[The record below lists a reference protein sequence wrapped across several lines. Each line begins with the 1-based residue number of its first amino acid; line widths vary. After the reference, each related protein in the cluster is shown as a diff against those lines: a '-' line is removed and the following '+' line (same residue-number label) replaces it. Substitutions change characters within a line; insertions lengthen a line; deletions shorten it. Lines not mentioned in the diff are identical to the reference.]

1 MKTTPGTAHSTTPA
15 TVRVLIVEDEPKIA
29 AAHRSY
35 LDRLDGFDV
44 VAVAHTGREA
54 LTIAKR
60 SQSSGIPVDLVL
72 MDIGLPDM
80 SGLAVAAALAV
91 LRPRPDV
98 IAVTSARD
106 LALVRAA
113 VAHGVV
119 LYLLKPFTFAAF
131 REKLERYVEYR
142 AALPAG
148 ETAVSQHDIDRA
160 FGVLRTPDQRPT
172 SPKGI
177 APQTMDEVSRAVR
190 GAPDGL
196 SAGETG
202 RAVGVSRVTAWRYLE
217 RMAEDGVVERRTD
230 YGRTGRPQVRY
241 VWLR

>member
-1 MKTTPGTAHSTTPA
+1 MI
-15 TVRVLIVEDEPKIA
+15 RVLIVEDDPKIA

-35 LDRLDGFDV
+35 VERLPGFTV
-44 VAVAHTGREA
+44 VEVVHTGKDA
-54 LTIAKR
+54 IAAAGK
-60 SQSSGIPVDLVL
+60 SQTDCDPVDLVL

-80 SGLAVAAALAV
+80 SGLAVAAALAG

-106 LALVRAA
+106 LAMVRAA

-131 REKLERYVEYR
+131 REKLDRYLQYR

-148 ETAVSQHDIDRA
+148 EAAVSQQDIDRA
-160 FGVLRTPDQRPT
+160 FGALRTSDHRAT

-177 APQTMDEVSRAVR
+177 APQTMDEVARAVR
-190 GAPDGL
+190 ANSGGL
-196 SAGETG
+196 SAGEVG

-217 RMAEDGVVERRTD
+217 RMAEDGVLERRTD

-241 VWLR
+241 VWSH

>member
-1 MKTTPGTAHSTTPA
+1 MRTDREAP
-15 TVRVLIVEDEPKIA
+15 VRVLIVEDEPKIA

-35 LDRLDGFDV
+35 LERVDGFDV
-44 VAVAHTGREA
+44 VAVAYTGREA
-54 LTIAKR
+54 LSIAKR
-60 SQSSGIPVDLVL
+60 SQSSGVPIDLVL

-106 LALVRAA
+106 LAMVRAA

-131 REKLERYVEYR
+131 REKLERYREYR

-160 FGVLRTPDQRPT
+160 FGVLRTPEQRPT

-190 GAPDGL
+190 GAPEGL
-196 SAGETG
+196 SAGEAG

>member
-1 MKTTPGTAHSTTPA
+1 MI
-15 TVRVLIVEDEPKIA
+15 RVLIVEDDPKIA
-29 AAHRSY
+29 AAHKSY
-35 LDRLDGFDV
+35 VDRMPGFEIVTV
-44 VAVAHTGREA
+44 VHTGRDA
-54 LTIAKR
+54 IAAAGKA
-60 SQSSGIPVDLVL
+60 QSNGAPVDLVL

-80 SGLAVAAALAV
+80 SGLAVAAALAG

-106 LALVRAA
+106 LTMVRSA

-119 LYLLKPFTFAAF
+119 LYLLKPFTFSAF
-131 REKLERYVEYR
+131 REKLERYLEYR

-148 ETAVSQHDIDRA
+148 ETAVSQQDIDHA
-160 FGVLRTPDQRPT
+160 FGVLRTPEPRAS

-177 APQTMDEVSRAVR
+177 APQTMEEMTRAVR
-190 GAPDGL
+190 AAPDGV
-196 SAGETG
+196 SAGEAG

-230 YGRTGRPQVRY
+230 YGRTGRPRVRY
-241 VWLR
+241 KWLH

>member
-1 MKTTPGTAHSTTPA
+1 M
-15 TVRVLIVEDEPKIA
+15 RVLIVEDEPKIA

-35 LDRLDGFDV
+35 VDRLPGFQV
-44 VAVAHTGREA
+44 VGVVHTGRDA
-54 LTIAKR
+54 ISIAKR
-60 SQSSGIPVDLVL
+60 SQSSGVPVDLVL

-80 SGLAVAAALAV
+80 SGLAVAAALAG

-106 LALVRAA
+106 LAMVRAA
-113 VAHGVV
+113 VSHGVV

-131 REKLERYVEYR
+131 REKLERYLEYR

-148 ETAVSQHDIDRA
+148 ETAVSQQDIDRA
-160 FGVLRTPDQRPT
+160 FGVLRTPDQRT
-172 SPKGI
+172 TLPKGI

-190 GAPDGL
+190 AAAEGL
-196 SAGETG
+196 SAGEVG

>member
-1 MKTTPGTAHSTTPA
+1 MIQ
-15 TVRVLIVEDEPKIA
+15 VLIVEDEPKIA

-35 LDRLDGFDV
+35 VERLPGFVV
-44 VAVAHTGREA
+44 VAVAHTGRDA
-54 LTIAKR
+54 ISIAKR
-60 SQSSGIPVDLVL
+60 SQSSGAPVDLVL

-80 SGLAVAAALAV
+80 SGLAVAAALAG

-106 LALVRAA
+106 LAMVRAA
-113 VAHGVV
+113 VSHGVV

-131 REKLERYVEYR
+131 RDKLERYLEYR

-148 ETAVSQHDIDRA
+148 ETAISQHDIDRA
-160 FGVLRTPDQRPT
+160 FGVLRTPDQR
-172 SPKGI
+172 SSLPKGI
-177 APQTMDEVSRAVR
+177 APQTMDEVSRVVR
-190 GAPDGL
+190 AAADGL
-196 SAGETG
+196 SAGEAG

-217 RMAEDGVVERRTD
+217 RLAEDGVVERRTD

-241 VWLR
+241 VWCR

>member
-1 MKTTPGTAHSTTPA
+1 MNAAPA
-15 TVRVLIVEDEPKIA
+15 SAIRVLIVEDEPKIA

-35 LDRLDGFDV
+35 VERVPGFTV
-44 VAVAHTGREA
+44 VAVAHTGRDA
-54 LTIAKR
+54 ITIAKR
-60 SQSSGIPVDLVL
+60 SQSSGVPVDLVL

-80 SGLAVAAALAV
+80 SGLAVAAALAG

-106 LALVRAA
+106 LAMVRSA
-113 VAHGVV
+113 VSHGVV

-131 REKLERYVEYR
+131 REKLDRYVEYR

-148 ETAVSQHDIDRA
+148 ETAVSQQDIDRA

-190 GAPDGL
+190 AAPDGL
-196 SAGETG
+196 SAGEAG

-241 VWLR
+241 VWFR

>member
-1 MKTTPGTAHSTTPA
+1 MI
-15 TVRVLIVEDEPKIA
+15 RLMIVEDDPKIA
-29 AAHRSY
+29 AAHDSY
-35 LDRLDGFDV
+35 VRRMPGFDV
-44 VAVAHTGREA
+44 VAVVHTGRDA
-54 LTIAKR
+54 IAAATR
-60 SQSSGIPVDLVL
+60 AQNNGAPVDLVL

-80 SGLAVAAALAV
+80 SGLAVAAALAG

-106 LALVRAA
+106 LAMVRAA

-119 LYLLKPFTFAAF
+119 LYLLKPFTFTAF
-131 REKLERYVEYR
+131 REKLERYLEYR

-148 ETAVSQHDIDRA
+148 EAAGSQQDIDRA
-160 FGVLRTPDQRPT
+160 FGALRTPEQRAS

-177 APQTMDEVSRAVR
+177 APQTMEEITRAVR
-190 GAPDGL
+190 ASADGV
-196 SAGETG
+196 SAGEAG

-241 VWLR
+241 RWLH

>member
-1 MKTTPGTAHSTTPA
+1 MI
-15 TVRVLIVEDEPKIA
+15 RVLIVEDEPKIA
-29 AAHRSY
+29 QAHRAY
-35 LDRLDGFDV
+35 VQRLPGFEV

-54 LTIAKR
+54 VTIAKR
-60 SQSSGIPVDLVL
+60 SQSSGAPIDLVL

-80 SGLAVAAALAV
+80 SGLGVAAALAG

-106 LALVRAA
+106 LAMVRAA

-119 LYLLKPFTFAAF
+119 LYLLKPFTFSAF
-131 REKLERYVEYR
+131 REKLDRYLGYR

-148 ETAVSQHDIDRA
+148 ESAVSQQDIDRA
-160 FGVLRTPDQRPT
+160 FGALRTPEQRAS

-177 APQTMDEVSRAVR
+177 APQTMEEVSRAVR
-190 GAPDGL
+190 AAEGGL
-196 SAGETG
+196 SAGEAG
-202 RAVGVSRVTAWRYLE
+202 RVVGVSRVTAWRYLE
-217 RMAEDGVVERRTD
+217 RLAEDGVVERRTD

-241 VWLR
+241 MWLH

>member
-1 MKTTPGTAHSTTPA
+1 M
-15 TVRVLIVEDEPKIA
+15 LIVEDEPKIA

-35 LDRLDGFDV
+35 VDRLPGFQV
-44 VAVAHTGREA
+44 VGVVHTGRDA
-54 LTIAKR
+54 ISIAKR
-60 SQSSGIPVDLVL
+60 SQSSGVPVDLVL

-80 SGLAVAAALAV
+80 SGLAVAAALAG

-106 LALVRAA
+106 LAMVRAA
-113 VAHGVV
+113 VSHGVV

-131 REKLERYVEYR
+131 REKLERYLEYR

-148 ETAVSQHDIDRA
+148 ETAVSQQDIDRA
-160 FGVLRTPDQRPT
+160 FGVLRTPDQRT
-172 SPKGI
+172 TLPKGI

-190 GAPDGL
+190 AAAEGL
-196 SAGETG
+196 SAGEVG

>member
-1 MKTTPGTAHSTTPA
+1 MSPA
-15 TVRVLIVEDEPKIA
+15 AASAIRVLIVEDEPKIA

-35 LDRLDGFDV
+35 VERVPGFTV
-44 VAVAHTGREA
+44 VAAAHTGRDA
-54 LTIAKR
+54 ISIAKR
-60 SQSSGIPVDLVL
+60 SQSSGVPVDLVL

-80 SGLAVAAALAV
+80 SGLAVAAAMAV

-106 LALVRAA
+106 LAMVRSA
-113 VAHGVV
+113 VSHGVV

-131 REKLERYVEYR
+131 REKLDRYVEYR

-148 ETAVSQHDIDRA
+148 ETAISQQDIDRA

-190 GAPDGL
+190 AAPDGL
-196 SAGETG
+196 SAGEAG

-217 RMAEDGVVERRTD
+217 RMAEAGMVERRTD

>member
-1 MKTTPGTAHSTTPA
+1 MSPA
-15 TVRVLIVEDEPKIA
+15 GRNTIRVLIVEDEPKIA

-35 LDRLDGFDV
+35 VDRLPGFQV
-44 VAVAHTGREA
+44 VGVVHTGRDA
-54 LTIAKR
+54 ISIAKR
-60 SQSSGIPVDLVL
+60 SQSSGVPVDLVL

-80 SGLAVAAALAV
+80 SGLAVAAALAG

-106 LALVRAA
+106 LAMVRAA
-113 VAHGVV
+113 VSHGVV

-131 REKLERYVEYR
+131 REKLERYLEYR

-148 ETAVSQHDIDRA
+148 ETAVSQQDIDRA
-160 FGVLRTPDQRPT
+160 FGVLRTPDQRT
-172 SPKGI
+172 TLPKGI

-190 GAPDGL
+190 AAAEGL
-196 SAGETG
+196 SAGEVG

>member
-1 MKTTPGTAHSTTPA
+1 MI
-15 TVRVLIVEDEPKIA
+15 RVLIVEDEPKIA

-35 LDRLDGFDV
+35 VNRLTGFEVLGV
-44 VAVAHTGREA
+44 VHTGRDA
-54 LTIAKR
+54 IAVAKR
-60 SQSSGIPVDLVL
+60 SQSSGAPIDLVL

-80 SGLAVAAALAV
+80 SGLAVAAALAG
-91 LRPRPDV
+91 LRPRPDL

-106 LALVRAA
+106 LAMVRSA

-119 LYLLKPFTFAAF
+119 LYLLKPFTFSAF
-131 REKLERYVEYR
+131 RDKLERYLEYR

-148 ETAVSQHDIDRA
+148 ESAVSQQDIDRA
-160 FGVLRTPDQRPT
+160 FGMLRTPDPRVT

-177 APQTMDEVSRAVR
+177 APQTMEEVSRAVR
-190 GAPDGL
+190 AAPGGL
-196 SAGETG
+196 SAGEAG

-217 RMAEDGVVERRTD
+217 RMAEDGVVDRRTD